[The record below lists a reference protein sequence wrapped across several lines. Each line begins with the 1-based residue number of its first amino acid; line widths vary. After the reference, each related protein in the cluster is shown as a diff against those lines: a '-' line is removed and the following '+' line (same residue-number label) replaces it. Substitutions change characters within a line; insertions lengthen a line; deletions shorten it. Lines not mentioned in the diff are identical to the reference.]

1 MANVFGERLELLM
14 NERKLSQVQLADA
27 LEIKKQ
33 SINSYIKG
41 KSRPELDALMRFA
54 DYFDC
59 SVDFL
64 LGREDFKSHDRM
76 KTYDQMV
83 EENFRES
90 LDFMSFD
97 RREYYLEAITQNTRS
112 YRTTEGKPYNTE
124 HFDLTMEVIERITAI
139 TTLIDE
145 LDKNT
150 TENRP
155 LTYTVGQGKRITV
168 DSRSAEYM
176 LILRNSLQA
185 AIDDACKA
193 VKALGDIGFVALEK
207 RFPQVDIVLNLSKR
221 NAEEVAKELYNK
233 LSALSTDAP
242 GQG

>member
-41 KSRPELDALMRFA
+41 KSRPELDALIRFA

-64 LGREDFKSHDRM
+64 LGREDFRSRGRM

-97 RREYYLEAITQNTRS
+97 RREYYLDAITQNTRS
-112 YRTTEGKPYNTE
+112 YRTTEGKPYSAE
-124 HFDLTMEVIERITAI
+124 HFDLTMEVIEKITAI
-139 TTLIDE
+139 TMLIAE
-145 LDKNT
+145 LDKNA

-155 LTYTVGQGKRITV
+155 LTYAVGQGEHITV
-168 DSRSAEYM
+168 DSHSAEYM
-176 LILRNSLQA
+176 LILRNSLQT

-207 RFPQVDIVLNLSKR
+207 HFPQVDAVLNLSKR
-221 NAEEVAKELYNK
+221 NAEQIAKELHDK

>member
-64 LGREDFKSHDRM
+64 LGREDFRSHDRM
-76 KTYDQMV
+76 KVYDQMV

-97 RREYYLEAITQNTRS
+97 RREYYLDAITQNTHS

-124 HFDLTMEVIERITAI
+124 HFNLTMEVIERITAI
-139 TTLIDE
+139 TTLIAE

-150 TENRP
+150 TKNRP
-155 LTYTVGQGKRITV
+155 LTYAVGQGTQITV
-168 DSRSAEYM
+168 DSHSADYM
-176 LILRNSLQA
+176 LILRNSLQTA
-185 AIDDACKA
+185 VDDACKA
-193 VKALGDIGFVALEK
+193 VKALGDIGFVVLEK
-207 RFPQVDIVLNLSKR
+207 RFPQVDVVLNLSKR
-221 NAEEVAKELYNK
+221 NAGQIAKELQDR
-233 LSALSTDAP
+233 LSALSTEAP
-242 GQG
+242 EQD